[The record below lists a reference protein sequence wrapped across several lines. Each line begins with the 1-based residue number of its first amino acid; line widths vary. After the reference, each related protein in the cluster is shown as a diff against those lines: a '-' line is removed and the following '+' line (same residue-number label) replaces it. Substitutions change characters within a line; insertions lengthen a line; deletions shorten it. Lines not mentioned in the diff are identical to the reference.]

1 MSTRNL
7 FLFAALALFSGPAS
21 GGGFHVVG
29 NIPLGGENGWDYL
42 AVDAPAR
49 RLYVSHGIQ
58 VDVIDLKTE
67 KPVGKVADTP
77 GVHGIA
83 VAPDLGRGFIAAG
96 KANRVTI
103 FDLKT
108 LAVLGQV
115 ETEKNP
121 NALVYDPMTKRVF
134 VLNKASSSATVFE
147 AATGKIVR
155 TIPLEGI
162 LEFVVTDGKGTI
174 FFNVEDKNVMVKL
187 DTRSMEVRG
196 KWPLAPCE
204 GAVGLAMDRKNGR
217 LFTGCRNGVAVAVD
231 AATGRVVSHV
241 PIGKGID
248 AMAYDPEK
256 RLVFSSNGDGTLTVI
271 QQDSPDRYSVV
282 ENAPTQ
288 RGART
293 MTLDPQTHRLYL
305 SVADYPA
312 DAKPGQRVP
321 ALPGTFKVLIVAQ

>member
-1 MSTRNL
+1 MLIRKLTL
-7 FLFAALALFSGPAS
+7 AAFAFSAHLLSAGS
-21 GGGFHVVG
+21 FQVVG

-49 RLYVSHGIQ
+49 RLYVSHATQ
-58 VDVIDLKTE
+58 VDVIDLNTE

-108 LAVLGQV
+108 LNVLGQV
-115 ETEKNP
+115 PTENNP
-121 NALVYDPMTKRVF
+121 NALVYDPVTKRVF

-147 AATGKIVR
+147 AATGKVVK

-174 FFNVEDKNVMVKL
+174 FFNVQDKAEMVKL
-187 DTRSMEVRG
+187 DTRSMQVLQ

-204 GAVGLAMDRKNGR
+204 DAVGLAMDRKNGR

-231 AATGRVVSHV
+231 ANSGHVVSHV

-248 AMAYDPEK
+248 AMAYDPELK
-256 RLVFSSNGDGTLTVI
+256 LVFSSNGDGTLTI
-271 QQDSPDRYSVV
+271 IHQDSPDQYTVL
-282 ENAPTQ
+282 ENAPTR

-312 DAKPGQRVP
+312 DAKPGQRMP
-321 ALPGTFKVLIVAQ
+321 ALPGTFKVLIVKQ